1 MRVVPKSCTPTL
13 KWFGNYGLL
22 CASFE
27 IEVMMYKPKSKKLN
41 EFFCSPF
48 IKGCEVLH
56 FIIWM
61 KNSSTDAMCMKKVI
75 YTNFSLTQRGSIELI
90 YIVWYFSIFSFFS
103 RYWCWC
109 CHWHHL
115 VLCFCLLNLF
125 IFHRAARN
133 LLEDFVG
140 IYLDGNSSFLQETV
154 DKKCLQFEVNI
165 SFMLSICKH
174 EICSFIMWTA
184 ICLGYIY
191 IYLYILNFL
200 FIIFSPHHHGNKLNL
215 YHC

>member
-90 YIVWYFSIFSFFS
+90 YIVWYFQFFPFLVVIDVDVVIDIILFCVFVFWICLFFTERHVIFSKI
-103 RYWCWC
+103 
-109 CHWHHL
+109 L
-115 VLCFCLLNLF
+115 
-125 IFHRAARN
+125 
-133 LLEDFVG
+133 
-140 IYLDGNSSFLQETV
+140 
-154 DKKCLQFEVNI
+154 
-165 SFMLSICKH
+165 
-174 EICSFIMWTA
+174 
-184 ICLGYIY
+184 LGYIWMETPP
-191 IYLYILNFL
+191 
-200 FIIFSPHHHGNKLNL
+200 FSKKQLIKNVCNL
-215 YHC
+215 R